1 MELRIQKYLAECGIC
16 SRRKAEELIEKGLIK
31 INGSTATLG
40 QKMDDNF
47 DVIEY
52 KGKVV
57 KREKKLYIM
66 LHKPNSCVATSNEQ
80 FGRNTVVDIVKKDLN
95 ERLYCVGRLD
105 YNTEGLIFLTNDGDF
120 ADKVIHPSNNV
131 YKTYI
136 AHVKGGTV
144 SFDDVK
150 ALRQGVK
157 LEDGVTKP
165 ARVKIVELM
174 PNGTTVIEISIKEG
188 RNRQVRRM
196 FDAIDHP
203 VIYLKRIAIGD
214 VKLGNLPYGK
224 WRHLT
229 PEEIYSLSK

>member
-1 MELRIQKYLAECGIC
+1 MELRIQKYLAECGVA
-16 SRRKAEELIEKGLIK
+16 SRRKSEELIQAGLIK
-31 INGSTATLG
+31 INGQTAVIG
-40 QKMDDNF
+40 EKIDDSF
-47 DVIEY
+47 DVVEY

-66 LHKPNSCVATSNEQ
+66 LHKPNSCVATSSEQ
-80 FGRNTVVDIVKKDLN
+80 FGRNTVVDILKKDLN

-120 ADKVIHPSNNV
+120 ADKVIHPSNNI

-136 AHVKGGTV
+136 AHVKGGTI
-144 SFDDVK
+144 SLEQIK
-150 ALRQGVK
+150 SLRRGVM
-157 LEDGVTKP
+157 LDGVMTKP

-174 PNGTTVIEISIKEG
+174 PNGTTVVEISIKEG

-196 FDAIDHP
+196 FDVVGHP

-229 PEEIYSLSK
+229 VEEIRSLTK